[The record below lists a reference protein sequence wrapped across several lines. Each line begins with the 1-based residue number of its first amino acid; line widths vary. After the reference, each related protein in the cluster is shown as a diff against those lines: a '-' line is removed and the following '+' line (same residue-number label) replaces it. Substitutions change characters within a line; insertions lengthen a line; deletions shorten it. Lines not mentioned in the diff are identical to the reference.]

1 MITDKQNDFLFNNFK
16 ENIELT
22 LKEKNYILELLKIN
36 YNEVLKEDK
45 INFKDFKDD
54 IKYNNNE
61 HYKLIDDLIYKLE
74 TLDLLNI
81 SEQYYK

>member
-16 ENIELT
+16 EKIELT

-36 YNEVLKEDK
+36 YNEVLKDDK
-45 INFKDFKDD
+45 INFKEFKDD

-61 HYKLIDDLIYKLE
+61 HYKLIDVLSDE
-74 TLDLLNI
+74 LN
-81 SEQYYK
+81 S

>member
-1 MITDKQNDFLFNNFK
+1 MINKKDKQNIIN
-16 ENIELT
+16 
-22 LKEKNYILELLKIN
+22 KEKNYILELLKIN

-74 TLDLLNI
+74 TLDLLHI

>member
-16 ENIELT
+16 EKIELT

-54 IKYNNNE
+54 IKYDNNE

-74 TLDLLNI
+74 TLDLLHI
-81 SEQYYK
+81 SKQYYK